1 MNMQMTGYPSIDKPW
16 LKYYPEALFAP
27 KKRYNKV
34 IDYIRD
40 TWAGAEDDTMIHYY
54 GSDVTA
60 KGFFE
65 MVESCARSLKAMGVQ
80 KGDTIITNLDAV
92 PEFIYLF
99 FAAETIG
106 VNVKNKIGAGAE
118 EIAEIVNESN
128 AKCLFVH
135 DYMAYADTAV
145 IYENIA
151 LDHIIV
157 VNPLEYS
164 HGDVSGL
171 RPHIKAHIQ
180 GRYVG
185 ECTHDSRNISWH
197 DFLKIGDSYDGE
209 VYVLSDENTRLF
221 SAYTSGSTGARK
233 EVIHSSKTILEMLD
247 QMVFPSQPGAK
258 RDTWL
263 WPILPPSLV
272 AMIVAYLCMPLAAG
286 RSLILDPYFD
296 ISDIDLELM
305 HYRPSTTGFIPIMLE
320 SLLDSERI
328 SDDYDLSYL
337 RVLGSGAEPVTRNIA
352 ARYDCFAKK
361 HKCSAQLTVGYG
373 NSEAG
378 SQMTIAMGTPL
389 LMSGSSGFPLI
400 KTTVSIFNPGTDIE
414 LRYGEVGEVCKSG
427 PGIMLGYANPED
439 TAKTVWTHADG
450 SRWLHTGDLG
460 YMTPEG
466 FLFVFG
472 REGIHVHPG
481 KTIYPLIVENKV
493 SDIPGVK
500 NAIIVSGDS
509 REHTDFQ
516 AAYLFIVPFKEV
528 NHEEFMAN
536 IEEQLRSV
544 LQPEEMPEKV
554 WLLDSKPVTHFKV
567 DRKWLRKEYGIVES
581 KYLSNAI

>member
-1 MNMQMTGYPSIDKPW
+1 MHMQMTGYPSIDKPW
-16 LKYYPEALFAP
+16 LKYYPEVLFAP

-40 TWAGAEDDTMIHYY
+40 TWAGADNDTMIHYY

-60 KGFFE
+60 KDFFE
-65 MVESCARSLKAMGVQ
+65 MVESCTRSLRAMNIQ

-106 VNVKNKIGAGAE
+106 VNVKNKIGADATE
-118 EIAEIVNESN
+118 VAEIVNESD
-128 AKCLFVH
+128 AKCLFIH
-135 DYMAYADTAV
+135 DFMSQDDTSLIYAKTG
-145 IYENIA
+145 
-151 LDHIIV
+151 LTQIV
-157 VNPLEYS
+157 VVSPLEHS
-164 HGDVSGL
+164 KGDASNL
-171 RPHIKAHIQ
+171 RPHIRKYIQ
-180 GRYVG
+180 ARYEG
-185 ECTHDSRNISWH
+185 IPTHDSRNKKWCE
-197 DFLKIGDSYDGE
+197 FLSMGE
-209 VYVLSDENTRLF
+209 NYSGELYVISDENTRLF

-233 EVIHSSKTILEMLD
+233 EVIHSSQTILEMLD
-247 QMVFPSQPGAK
+247 QMIFPTEPTPV
-258 RDTWL
+258 RDTWF
-263 WPILPPSLV
+263 WPSYPPSLV
-272 AMIVAYLCMPLAAG
+272 AVVIAYMCMPLAQG
-286 RSLILDPYFD
+286 RTVISDPYFVHT
-296 ISDIDLELM
+296 DIDLEIM
-305 HYRPSTTGFIPIMLE
+305 HYRPNSTGLAPVFFE
-320 SLLDSERI
+320 SLVESKRI
-328 SDDYDLSYL
+328 PEDYDMSHLK
-337 RVLGSGAEPVTRNIA
+337 VMGFGAESLTRKLITRVEN
-352 ARYDCFAKK
+352 FAQK
-361 HKCSAQLTVGYG
+361 HHCYAQLNGGYG
-373 NSEAG
+373 SSEGG
-378 SQMTIAMGTPL
+378 SEMTIAFTNEIL
-389 LMSGSSGFPLI
+389 KTGSSGIPLI
-400 KTTVSIFNPGTDIE
+400 KTTMAIFEPGTENE
-414 LRYGEVGEVCKSG
+414 LEYGKTGEICKCG

-509 REHTDFQ
+509 REHTGFQ
-516 AAYLFIVPFKEV
+516 AAYLFIVPFKDV

-536 IEEQLRSV
+536 IEEHLRNV

-554 WLLDSKPVTHFKV
+554 WLLESKPVTHFKV
-567 DRKWLRKEYGIVES
+567 DRKWLRKEYGITES
-581 KYLSNAI
+581 K

>member
-1 MNMQMTGYPSIDKPW
+1 MDTQMTGYPSIDKPW
-16 LKYYPEALFAP
+16 LKYYPEVLFAP
-27 KKRYNKV
+27 KKQYNKV

-40 TWAGAEDDTMIHYY
+40 TWAGAENDTMIHYY

-60 KGFFE
+60 KEFFD
-65 MVESCARSLKAMGVQ
+65 MVESCARSLKAMGIQ
-80 KGDTIITNLDAV
+80 KDDTIITNLDAV

-106 VNVKNKIGAGAE
+106 VNVKNKIGAGTE

-128 AKCLFVH
+128 AKSLFVH
-135 DYMAYADTAV
+135 DYMTHADTSV

-164 HGDVSGL
+164 HGDMSGL

-180 GRYVG
+180 GRYIG
-185 ECTHDSRNISWH
+185 ECTHDSRNIPWR
-197 DFLKIGDSYDGE
+197 DFLKLGESYGGE
-209 VYVLSDENTRLF
+209 VYVPSDENTRLF

-247 QMVFPSQPGAK
+247 QMIFPTEPT
-258 RDTWL
+258 DTRESWF
-263 WPILPPSLV
+263 WPIYPPSLV
-272 AMIVAYLCMPLAAG
+272 AAIVAYLCMPLAQG
-286 RSLILDPYFD
+286 KLSILDPYFD
-296 ISDIDLELM
+296 YQDIDLELM
-305 HYRPSTTGFIPIMLE
+305 HYKPNSTGFVPVFFESMIESKRIPEDYDMSHMKVLGFGAE
-320 SLLDSERI
+320 SLPRNLIARI
-328 SDDYDLSYL
+328 ENFTL
-337 RVLGSGAEPVTRNIA
+337 
-352 ARYDCFAKK
+352 K
-361 HKCSAQLTVGYG
+361 HNCHAQLNGGFG
-373 NSEAG
+373 NSEGG
-378 SQMTIAMGTPL
+378 SEMTIAFTNQI
-389 LMSGSSGFPLI
+389 LMTGSAGIPLI
-400 KTTVSIFNPGTDIE
+400 HTVVSIFEPGTEKE
-414 LRYGEVGEVCKSG
+414 LKYGEVGEICKCG

-439 TAKTVWTHADG
+439 TAKTVWTHTDG

-481 KTIYPLIVENKV
+481 KTIYPLIVENKI
-493 SDIPGVK
+493 SDIPGVQ

-516 AAYLFIVPFKEV
+516 AAYLFIVPFQDV

-536 IEEQLRSV
+536 IEEKLRSV

-567 DRKWLRKEYGIVES
+567 DRKWLRKEYGITES
-581 KYLSNAI
+581 K